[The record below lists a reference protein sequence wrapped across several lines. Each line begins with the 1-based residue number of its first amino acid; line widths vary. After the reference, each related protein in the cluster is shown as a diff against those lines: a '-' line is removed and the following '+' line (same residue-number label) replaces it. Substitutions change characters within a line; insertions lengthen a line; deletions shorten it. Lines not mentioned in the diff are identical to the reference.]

1 MDKERVKETLYP
13 TILGGIIGDALGVPV
28 EFTARNAGV
37 TDMIGYGT
45 YNMPPGTWSDDTSLT
60 MCLIE
65 NLIAEKDETDVMNR
79 FVAYQDQGYW
89 TPYGEMFD
97 IGIATADA
105 ISRFKQGVPAVQ
117 CGGNTEYDNGNGALM
132 RIAPLVFSLSQ
143 ETDFQT
149 RKKEIERVA
158 HVPHRHPRSTL
169 GTIMYVEFLMN
180 MYDKHS
186 PLDSLKIAV
195 NTCHEELAAEDHYKN
210 EFGAYERIFSLSL
223 LEADRDDIRSDGYVV
238 HSLEA
243 ALWCFFK
250 HQTFEDAVLEAVN
263 LGSDTDTIAFI
274 TGTMAGMY
282 YGMDNIPHKWVKAL
296 VGKEKIF
303 NLCDRFYHHCIGKM
317 ERRAWSKIRVAIL
330 YPDTKRHSAG
340 GTFARVLY
348 IEARGVCGAGLN
360 KPFFFMGSSMG

>member
-1 MDKERVKETLYP
+1 MDKKVEWVPTESVKESIFA

-37 TDMIGYGT
+37 TDMVGYGT

-65 NLIAEKDETDVMNR
+65 NLIEEKDESDLMNR
-79 FVAYQDQGYW
+79 FVAYQEQGYW

-97 IGIATADA
+97 IGIATANA
-105 ISRFKQGVPAVQ
+105 ISRFKQGIPAVR

-132 RIAPLVFSLSQ
+132 RIAPLAFSLSQ

-149 RKKEIERVA
+149 RKKEIERIA
-158 HVPHRHPRSTL
+158 HVTHRHPRSTL
-169 GTIMYVEFLMN
+169 GTILYVEFMINLFA
-180 MYDKHS
+180 KHS

-195 NTCHEELAAEDHYKN
+195 NTCREELACEKDYKS
-210 EFGAYERIFSLSL
+210 EFGAYERIFHLGL
-223 LEADRDDIRSDGYVV
+223 LEASREDIRSDGYVV

-250 HQTFEDAVLEAVN
+250 HQTFEGAVLEAVN
-263 LGSDTDTIAFI
+263 LGNDTDTIAFI

-282 YGMDNIPHKWVKAL
+282 YGMSNIPERWINAL
-296 VGKEKIF
+296 AAKEKIL
-303 NLCDRFYHHCIGKM
+303 NLCDRFYEHIINEK
-317 ERRAWSKIRVAIL
+317 EETDLR
-330 YPDTKRHSAG
+330 
-340 GTFARVLY
+340 
-348 IEARGVCGAGLN
+348 
-360 KPFFFMGSSMG
+360 